1 MNNKHLN
8 IIFSVLI
15 WFSILSIFVGIV
27 SLIMC
32 GDPFKYGVP
41 LLRVLIAGFLTYRH
55 RFKILSEEE

>member
-1 MNNKHLN
+1 M
-8 IIFSVLI
+8 LI

-41 LLRVLIAGFLTYRH
+41 LLRILIAGFFTYRH